1 MRIRVCGSSTLCV
14 LVAPG
19 RPHASPLSHA
29 GLGVGGGLLWTDGWE
44 GVRGHYCDGGGER
57 GGVRLKN
64 EKAGVSITASPIF
77 PLNHCSDTHCLLQ
90 HMLMVVK
97 TELDAQPTPHPPPPP
112 HPDPHLDLIIPA
124 LPCPTR

>member
-1 MRIRVCGSSTLCV
+1 MAPLPCV
-14 LVAPG
+14 FWWHLVVHMPPPYPTPAWG
-19 RPHASPLSHA
+19 W
-29 GLGVGGGLLWTDGWE
+29 GGGLLWTDGWE

-112 HPDPHLDLIIPA
+112 HPDPHPDLIIPA